1 MGTSRKS
8 YAQLEAEIQAL
19 IKKREAVIEDSAD
32 ILKKAILT
40 KEVKNRIATEPTDI
54 IKAVGKKIAESIDKY
69 IDEAKKQADA
79 KGAPRP
85 HPAKNTPEE
94 EPKKHKIDY
103 SSATLESASGARS
116 SGASSAGTQAAEK
129 HQY

>member
-1 MGTSRKS
+1 MGSSRKS

-69 IDEAKKQADA
+69 IDDAKKQADA
-79 KGAPRP
+79 KGASRP
-85 HPAKNTPEE
+85 HPAKSAPKV
-94 EPKKHKIDY
+94 EPKKHSIDF
-103 SSATLESASGARS
+103 SSAVLEPDIGAHP
-116 SGASSAGTQAAEK
+116 SGASSTGTHAAEK